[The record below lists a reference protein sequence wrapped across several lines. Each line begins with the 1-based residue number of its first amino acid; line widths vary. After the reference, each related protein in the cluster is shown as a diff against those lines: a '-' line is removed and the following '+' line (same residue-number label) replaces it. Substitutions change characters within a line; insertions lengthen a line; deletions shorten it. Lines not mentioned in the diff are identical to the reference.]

1 MKFVALYLLVYAA
14 ALALLAVFENFAW
27 AEPLFILVIAGGGFT
42 LAAWVATRGYEPL
55 AGVKLRAP
63 LWGIGAYLLFL
74 GVVLAIGFP
83 ENTWLKLGV
92 KLLVFVVVP
101 IVAFRMRLP
110 LRFNTRDAVITLI
123 LAVVMTAF
131 QLVAGRSKPM
141 SALPLIASFLWMTVE
156 AGVTEEVAFRALIQT
171 RLEELMRSKIGGIVI
186 ASLLFAVV
194 HAPGLYLRPER
205 TGEGIANP
213 SVLFAICYTIVI
225 VSPVALFFGTL
236 WMRTRNIVV
245 LSLVH
250 GAVDAIPNAA
260 EVAAALGFG

>member
-1 MKFVALYLLVYAA
+1 MKYAALYLAVYTT
-14 ALALLAVFENFAW
+14 ALALLAVFEKFDW
-27 AEPLFILVIAGGGFT
+27 TEPLFILVIAGGGFT
-42 LAAWVATRGYEPL
+42 LTAWLATRGAAPL
-55 AGVKLRAP
+55 EGVRLNAP
-63 LWGIGAYLLFL
+63 LWGIVAYLLFL

-83 ENTWLKLGV
+83 ENAWLKLGV

-101 IVAFRMRLP
+101 VVAFRMRLP
-110 LRFNTRDAVITLI
+110 LRFNTRDAIITLV

-131 QLVAGRSKPM
+131 QLVFGRAKPM
-141 SALPLIASFLWMTVE
+141 GALPLIASFLWMTVE
-156 AGVTEEVAFRALIQT
+156 AGVTEEVSFRALIQT
-171 RLEELMRSKIGGIVI
+171 WLEELTRSRVGGIVI

-213 SVLFAICYTIVI
+213 SVLFAVCYTIVI
-225 VSPVALFFGTL
+225 VSPIALFFGTL
-236 WMRTRNIVV
+236 WMRTRNILV

-260 EVAAALGFG
+260 EVAQALGI